1 MLLSVVFFLMA
12 TNVNAQYP
20 NEMLN
25 EKYCHDLYS
34 KGLDNKLVCRN
45 IKANKSHNPAGADLA
60 ALAPR
65 ALNTTRYWAK
75 AIIHL

>member
-25 EKYCHDLYS
+25 EQYCHDLYS
-34 KGLDNKLVCRN
+34 KGLDNKFVCRN
-45 IKANKSHNPAGADLA
+45 IKANKSHNPAGDDLA
-60 ALAPR
+60 SR
-65 ALNTTRYWAK
+65 GLNTTRYWVK